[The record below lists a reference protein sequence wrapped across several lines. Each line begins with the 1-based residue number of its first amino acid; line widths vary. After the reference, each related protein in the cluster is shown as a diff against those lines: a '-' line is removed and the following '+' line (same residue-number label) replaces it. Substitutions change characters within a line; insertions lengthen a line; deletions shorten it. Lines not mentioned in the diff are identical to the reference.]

1 VKIKYSTAGYV
12 AICALFLIS
21 VPASADVSD
30 HVKSA
35 CKGDYQRYCKT
46 YKVGTEGLRA
56 CMSRSI
62 KRVSNVCISALVK
75 SGDMSQAQ
83 AERVKAQKAQ
93 VTKRPT
99 TKRTTT
105 KRTTTKKRPVR
116 TTSRKKR

>member
-1 VKIKYSTAGYV
+1 MRTRYSTAVYV
-12 AICALFLIS
+12 AIFALSLIS
-21 VPASADVSD
+21 IAALADVSG

-35 CKGDYQRYCKT
+35 CKGDYQRFCKS

-62 KRVSNVCISALVK
+62 KRVSNVCISALVAN
-75 SGDMSQAQ
+75 GDMTKAQ
-83 AERVKAQKAQ
+83 ADRVKAQKAQ
-93 VTKRPT
+93 AKRPT

-105 KRTTTKKRPVR
+105 KKRTTTR